1 MSGIK
6 DIAPAKNGTSDKPF
20 DMAYA
25 PAVKVIKEAIQRSQ
39 ARALHA
45 VNSEVL
51 SLNYG
56 IGRYIS
62 ENSRKSF
69 WGTGALAQISIQLQK
84 EMPGLKGYSET
95 SLKDMRT
102 FYEEWNAII
111 NRQPVADDL
120 QSTALPDGMNGLIDD
135 MLLLRV
141 IRQPLADEFNWAEFM
156 RVPFTHHVM
165 ILRKEKSLEGRAFY
179 VHQCAMH
186 CWNKYMLRDNL
197 KNNLYHES
205 GNLPNIFAE
214 TIPDQQLAVRTMR
227 AFKEEYLLDFI
238 NAEDLYADVEDRNEA
253 VLNKQ
258 IVANI
263 RDFILRFGQDFMF
276 IREQFRVMVGE
287 EEKFIDLLFFNRQL
301 NALVAVEL
309 KDSRFQPSHLGQLSF
324 YLSALDRTV
333 RKPHENPPGII
344 LCREYDRVVVEV
356 AISDYTK
363 PMGVA
368 TFQLGKNAPEDL
380 TKVLPSVEDLE
391 STLNELVTSDGRTL
405 VTSDGYQLSVSSDS
419 EESEDADPA
428 SKGGTA
434 KGVRGEQ

>member
-1 MSGIK
+1 MKIMNNDASGNK
-6 DIAPAKNGTSDKPF
+6 EVFEMK
-20 DMAYA
+20 YA
-25 PAVKVIKEAIQRSQ
+25 AAVQTIKEAIQRSQ
-39 ARALHA
+39 ARALHV

-62 ENSRKSF
+62 ENSRHGF
-69 WGTGALAQISIQLQK
+69 WGTGALAQISSQLQK

-102 FYEEWNAII
+102 FYEEWAPLV
-111 NRQPVADDL
+111 NRQPVADEL
-120 QSTALPDGMNGLIDD
+120 PSASNQMPVATAGMIDERL
-135 MLLLRV
+135 MLRE
-141 IRQPLADEFNWAEFM
+141 IRQPMADELDWGDFL

-165 ILRKEKSLEGRAFY
+165 ILRKEKSPEGRAFY
-179 VHQCAMH
+179 IHQCALH
-186 CWNKYMLRDNL
+186 CWNKYVLRDYLNSNL
-197 KNNLYHES
+197 FKES
-205 GNLPNIFAE
+205 GHLPNNFSK
-214 TIPDQQLAVRTMR
+214 TIPDQQLAVQTMK

-238 NAEDLYADVEDRNEA
+238 NAEDLYAEEEDRNEP
-253 VLNKQ
+253 VLNKK

-276 IREQFRVMVGE
+276 LREQYRIMVGD

-309 KDSRFQPSHLGQLSF
+309 KDTRFQPAHLGQLSF
-324 YLSALDRTV
+324 YLSALDRQV
-333 RKPHENPPGII
+333 RKPHENPPIGIV
-344 LCREYDRVVVEV
+344 LCREFDRMVVEV

-380 TKVLPSVEDLE
+380 TRVLPPAE
-391 STLNELVTSDGRTL
+391 ELTKCIEKTD
-405 VTSDGYQLSVSSDS
+405 
-419 EESEDADPA
+419 DP
-428 SKGGTA
+428 
-434 KGVRGEQ
+434 QD

>member
-1 MSGIK
+1 MNNDASGNK
-6 DIAPAKNGTSDKPF
+6 ELFEMK
-20 DMAYA
+20 YA
-25 PAVKVIKEAIQRSQ
+25 AAVQTIKEAIQRSQ
-39 ARALHA
+39 ARALHV

-62 ENSRKSF
+62 ENSRHGF
-69 WGTGALAQISIQLQK
+69 WGTGALAQISSQLQK

-102 FYEEWNAII
+102 FYEEWTPLV
-111 NRQPVADDL
+111 NRQPVADEL
-120 QSTALPDGMNGLIDD
+120 ASASNQMPVASAGMIDERL
-135 MLLLRV
+135 MLRE
-141 IRQPLADEFNWAEFM
+141 IRQPVADELDWGDFL

-165 ILRKEKSLEGRAFY
+165 ILRKEKSPEGRAFY
-179 VHQCAMH
+179 IHQCALH
-186 CWNKYMLRDNL
+186 SWNKYVLRDYLNDNL
-197 KNNLYHES
+197 FKES
-205 GNLPNIFAE
+205 GHLPNNFSK
-214 TIPDQQLAVRTMR
+214 TISDQRLAVQTMK

-238 NAEDLYADVEDRNEA
+238 NAEDLYAEEEDRNEP
-253 VLNKQ
+253 VLNKK

-276 IREQFRVMVGE
+276 LREQYRIMVGD

-309 KDSRFQPSHLGQLSF
+309 KDTRFQPAHLGQLSF
-324 YLSALDRTV
+324 YLSALDRQV
-333 RKPHENPPGII
+333 RKPHENPPIGIV
-344 LCREYDRVVVEV
+344 LCREFDRMVVEV

-380 TKVLPSVEDLE
+380 TRVLPPAD
-391 STLNELVTSDGRTL
+391 EL
-405 VTSDGYQLSVSSDS
+405 
-419 EESEDADPA
+419 
-428 SKGGTA
+428 SKCIENTD
-434 KGVRGEQ
+434 EPQD

>member
-1 MSGIK
+1 MNNDASGNK
-6 DIAPAKNGTSDKPF
+6 ELFEMK
-20 DMAYA
+20 YA
-25 PAVKVIKEAIQRSQ
+25 AAVQTIKEAIQRSQ
-39 ARALHA
+39 ARALHV

-62 ENSRKSF
+62 ENSRHGF
-69 WGTGALAQISIQLQK
+69 WGTGALAQISSQLQK

-102 FYEEWNAII
+102 FYEEWAPLV
-111 NRQPVADDL
+111 NRQPVADEL
-120 QSTALPDGMNGLIDD
+120 ASASNQMPVASAGMIDERL
-135 MLLLRV
+135 MLRE
-141 IRQPLADEFNWAEFM
+141 IRQPVADELDWGDFL

-165 ILRKEKSLEGRAFY
+165 ILRKEKSPEGRAFY
-179 VHQCAMH
+179 IHQCALH
-186 CWNKYMLRDNL
+186 SWNKYVLRDYLNDNL
-197 KNNLYHES
+197 FKES
-205 GNLPNIFAE
+205 GHLPNNFSK
-214 TIPDQQLAVRTMR
+214 TISDQRLAVQTMK

-238 NAEDLYADVEDRNEA
+238 NAEDLYAEEEDRNEP
-253 VLNKQ
+253 VLNKK

-276 IREQFRVMVGE
+276 LREQYRIMVGD

-309 KDSRFQPSHLGQLSF
+309 KDTRFQPAHLGQLSF
-324 YLSALDRTV
+324 YLSALDRQV
-333 RKPHENPPGII
+333 RKPHENPPIGIV
-344 LCREYDRVVVEV
+344 LCREFDRMVVEV

-380 TKVLPSVEDLE
+380 TRVLPPAD
-391 STLNELVTSDGRTL
+391 EL
-405 VTSDGYQLSVSSDS
+405 
-419 EESEDADPA
+419 
-428 SKGGTA
+428 SKCIENTD
-434 KGVRGEQ
+434 EPQD

>member
-1 MSGIK
+1 MKIMNNDASGNK
-6 DIAPAKNGTSDKPF
+6 EVFEMK
-20 DMAYA
+20 YA
-25 PAVKVIKEAIQRSQ
+25 AAVQTIKEAIQRSQ
-39 ARALHA
+39 ARALHV

-62 ENSRKSF
+62 ENSRHGF
-69 WGTGALAQISIQLQK
+69 WGTGALAQISSQLQK

-102 FYEEWNAII
+102 FYEEWAPLV
-111 NRQPVADDL
+111 NRQPVADE
-120 QSTALPDGMNGLIDD
+120 LPSASNQMPVATTGMIDERL
-135 MLLLRV
+135 MLRE
-141 IRQPLADEFNWAEFM
+141 IRQPMADELDWGDFL

-165 ILRKEKSLEGRAFY
+165 ILRKEKSPEGRAFY
-179 VHQCAMH
+179 IHQCALH
-186 CWNKYMLRDNL
+186 SWNKYVLRDYLN
-197 KNNLYHES
+197 NNLFKES
-205 GNLPNIFAE
+205 GHLPNNFSK
-214 TIPDQQLAVRTMR
+214 TISDQQLAVQTMK

-238 NAEDLYADVEDRNEA
+238 NAEDLYAEEEDRNEP
-253 VLNKQ
+253 VLNKK

-276 IREQFRVMVGE
+276 LREQYRIMVGD

-309 KDSRFQPSHLGQLSF
+309 KDTRFQPAHLGQLSF
-324 YLSALDRTV
+324 YLSALDRQV
-333 RKPHENPPGII
+333 RKPHENPPIGIV
-344 LCREYDRVVVEV
+344 LCREFDRMVVEV

-380 TKVLPSVEDLE
+380 TRVLPPAEELTKCIEKTDDLQE
-391 STLNELVTSDGRTL
+391 
-405 VTSDGYQLSVSSDS
+405 
-419 EESEDADPA
+419 
-428 SKGGTA
+428 
-434 KGVRGEQ
+434 

>member
-1 MSGIK
+1 MKIMNNDASGNK
-6 DIAPAKNGTSDKPF
+6 EVFEMK
-20 DMAYA
+20 YA
-25 PAVKVIKEAIQRSQ
+25 AAVQTIKEAIQRSQ
-39 ARALHA
+39 ARALHV

-62 ENSRKSF
+62 ENSRHGF
-69 WGTGALAQISIQLQK
+69 WGTGALAQISSQLQK

-102 FYEEWNAII
+102 FYEEWAPLV
-111 NRQPVADDL
+111 NRQPVADE
-120 QSTALPDGMNGLIDD
+120 LPSASNQMPVATTGMIDERL
-135 MLLLRV
+135 MLRE
-141 IRQPLADEFNWAEFM
+141 IRQPMADELDWGDFL

-165 ILRKEKSLEGRAFY
+165 ILRKEKSPEGRAFY
-179 VHQCAMH
+179 IHQCALH
-186 CWNKYMLRDNL
+186 SWNKYVLRDYLN
-197 KNNLYHES
+197 NNLFKES
-205 GNLPNIFAE
+205 GHLPNNFSK
-214 TIPDQQLAVRTMR
+214 TISDQQLAVQTMK

-238 NAEDLYADVEDRNEA
+238 NAEDLYAEEEDRNEP
-253 VLNKQ
+253 VLNKK

-276 IREQFRVMVGE
+276 LREQYRIMVGD

-309 KDSRFQPSHLGQLSF
+309 KDTRFQPAHLGQLSF
-324 YLSALDRTV
+324 YLSALDRQV
-333 RKPHENPPGII
+333 RKPHENPPIGIV
-344 LCREYDRVVVEV
+344 LCREFDRMVVEV

-380 TKVLPSVEDLE
+380 TRVLPPAE
-391 STLNELVTSDGRTL
+391 ELTKCIEKTD
-405 VTSDGYQLSVSSDS
+405 
-419 EESEDADPA
+419 DP
-428 SKGGTA
+428 
-434 KGVRGEQ
+434 QD

>member
-1 MSGIK
+1 MNNDASGNK
-6 DIAPAKNGTSDKPF
+6 ELFEMK
-20 DMAYA
+20 YA
-25 PAVKVIKEAIQRSQ
+25 AAVQTIKEAIQRSQ
-39 ARALHA
+39 ARALYV

-62 ENSRKSF
+62 ENSRHGF
-69 WGTGALAQISIQLQK
+69 WGTGALAQISSQLQK

-102 FYEEWNAII
+102 FYEEWTPLV
-111 NRQPVADDL
+111 NRQPVADEL
-120 QSTALPDGMNGLIDD
+120 ASASNQMPVASAGMIDERL
-135 MLLLRV
+135 MLRE
-141 IRQPLADEFNWAEFM
+141 IRQPVADELDWGDFL

-165 ILRKEKSLEGRAFY
+165 ILRKEKSPEGRAFY
-179 VHQCAMH
+179 IHQCALH
-186 CWNKYMLRDNL
+186 SWNKYVLRDYLNDNL
-197 KNNLYHES
+197 FKES
-205 GNLPNIFAE
+205 GHLPNNFSK
-214 TIPDQQLAVRTMR
+214 TISDQRLAVQTMK

-238 NAEDLYADVEDRNEA
+238 NAEDLYAEEEDRNEP
-253 VLNKQ
+253 VLNKK

-276 IREQFRVMVGE
+276 LREQYRIMVGD

-309 KDSRFQPSHLGQLSF
+309 KDTRFQPAHLGQLSF
-324 YLSALDRTV
+324 YLSALDRQV
-333 RKPHENPPGII
+333 RKPHENPPIGIV
-344 LCREYDRVVVEV
+344 LCREFDRMVVEV

-380 TKVLPSVEDLE
+380 TRVLPPAD
-391 STLNELVTSDGRTL
+391 EL
-405 VTSDGYQLSVSSDS
+405 
-419 EESEDADPA
+419 
-428 SKGGTA
+428 SKCIENTD
-434 KGVRGEQ
+434 EPQD

>member
-1 MSGIK
+1 MNNDASGNK
-6 DIAPAKNGTSDKPF
+6 EVFEMK
-20 DMAYA
+20 YA
-25 PAVKVIKEAIQRSQ
+25 AAVQTIKEAIQRSQ
-39 ARALHA
+39 ARALHV

-62 ENSRKSF
+62 ENSRHGF
-69 WGTGALAQISIQLQK
+69 WGTGALAQISSQLQK

-102 FYEEWNAII
+102 FYEEWAPLV
-111 NRQPVADDL
+111 NRQPVADEL
-120 QSTALPDGMNGLIDD
+120 PSASNQMPVATAGMIDERL
-135 MLLLRV
+135 MLRE
-141 IRQPLADEFNWAEFM
+141 IRQPMADELDWGDFL

-165 ILRKEKSLEGRAFY
+165 ILRKEKSPEGRAFY
-179 VHQCAMH
+179 IHQCALH
-186 CWNKYMLRDNL
+186 SWNKYVLRDYLN
-197 KNNLYHES
+197 NNLFKES
-205 GNLPNIFAE
+205 GHLPNNFSK
-214 TIPDQQLAVRTMR
+214 TISDQQLAVQTMK

-238 NAEDLYADVEDRNEA
+238 NAEDLYAEEEDRNEP
-253 VLNKQ
+253 VLNKK

-276 IREQFRVMVGE
+276 LREQYRIMVGD

-309 KDSRFQPSHLGQLSF
+309 KDTRFQPAHLGQLSF
-324 YLSALDRTV
+324 YLSALDRQV
-333 RKPHENPPGII
+333 RKPHENPPIGIV
-344 LCREYDRVVVEV
+344 LCREFDRMVVEV

-380 TKVLPSVEDLE
+380 TRVLPPAE
-391 STLNELVTSDGRTL
+391 ELTKCIEKTD
-405 VTSDGYQLSVSSDS
+405 
-419 EESEDADPA
+419 DP
-428 SKGGTA
+428 
-434 KGVRGEQ
+434 QD

>member
-1 MSGIK
+1 MNNDASGNK
-6 DIAPAKNGTSDKPF
+6 ELFEMK
-20 DMAYA
+20 YA
-25 PAVKVIKEAIQRSQ
+25 AAVQTIKEAIQRSQ
-39 ARALHA
+39 ARALHV

-62 ENSRKSF
+62 ENSRHGF
-69 WGTGALAQISIQLQK
+69 WGTGALAQISSQLQK

-102 FYEEWNAII
+102 FYEEWAPLV
-111 NRQPVADDL
+111 NRQPVADEL
-120 QSTALPDGMNGLIDD
+120 ASASNQMPVASAGMIDERL
-135 MLLLRV
+135 MLRE
-141 IRQPLADEFNWAEFM
+141 IRQPVADELDWGDFL

-165 ILRKEKSLEGRAFY
+165 ILRKEKSPEGRAFY
-179 VHQCAMH
+179 IHQCALH
-186 CWNKYMLRDNL
+186 SWNKYMLRDYLNDNL
-197 KNNLYHES
+197 FKES
-205 GNLPNIFAE
+205 GHLPNNFSK
-214 TIPDQQLAVRTMR
+214 TISDQRLAVQTMK

-238 NAEDLYADVEDRNEA
+238 NAEDLYAEEEDRNEP
-253 VLNKQ
+253 VLNKK

-276 IREQFRVMVGE
+276 LREQYRIMVGD

-309 KDSRFQPSHLGQLSF
+309 KDTRFQPAHLGQLSF
-324 YLSALDRTV
+324 YLSALDRQV
-333 RKPHENPPGII
+333 RKPHENPPIGIV
-344 LCREYDRVVVEV
+344 LCREFNRMVVEV

-380 TKVLPSVEDLE
+380 TRVLPPAD
-391 STLNELVTSDGRTL
+391 EL
-405 VTSDGYQLSVSSDS
+405 
-419 EESEDADPA
+419 
-428 SKGGTA
+428 SKCIENTD
-434 KGVRGEQ
+434 EPQD

>member
-1 MSGIK
+1 MNNDASGNK
-6 DIAPAKNGTSDKPF
+6 ELFEMK
-20 DMAYA
+20 YA
-25 PAVKVIKEAIQRSQ
+25 AAVQTIKEAIQRSQ
-39 ARALHA
+39 ARALHV

-62 ENSRKSF
+62 ENSRHGF
-69 WGTGALAQISIQLQK
+69 WGTGALAQISSQLQK

-102 FYEEWNAII
+102 FYEEWAPLV
-111 NRQPVADDL
+111 NRQPVADEL
-120 QSTALPDGMNGLIDD
+120 ASASNQMPVASAGMIDERL
-135 MLLLRV
+135 MLRE
-141 IRQPLADEFNWAEFM
+141 IRQPVADELDWGDFL

-165 ILRKEKSLEGRAFY
+165 ILRKEKSPEGRAFY
-179 VHQCAMH
+179 IHQCALH
-186 CWNKYMLRDNL
+186 SWNKYVLRDYLNDNL
-197 KNNLYHES
+197 FKES
-205 GNLPNIFAE
+205 GHLPNNFSK
-214 TIPDQQLAVRTMR
+214 TISDQLLAVQTMK

-238 NAEDLYADVEDRNEA
+238 NAEDLYAEEEDRNEP
-253 VLNKQ
+253 VLNKK

-276 IREQFRVMVGE
+276 LREQYRIMVGD

-309 KDSRFQPSHLGQLSF
+309 KDTRFQPAHLGQLSF
-324 YLSALDRTV
+324 YLSALDRQV
-333 RKPHENPPGII
+333 RKPHENPPIGIV
-344 LCREYDRVVVEV
+344 LCREFDRMVVEV

-380 TKVLPSVEDLE
+380 TRVLPPAD
-391 STLNELVTSDGRTL
+391 EL
-405 VTSDGYQLSVSSDS
+405 
-419 EESEDADPA
+419 
-428 SKGGTA
+428 SKCIENTD
-434 KGVRGEQ
+434 EPQD

>member
-1 MSGIK
+1 MKIMNNDASGNK
-6 DIAPAKNGTSDKPF
+6 ELFEMK
-20 DMAYA
+20 YA
-25 PAVKVIKEAIQRSQ
+25 AAVQTIKEAIQRSQ
-39 ARALHA
+39 ARALHV

-62 ENSRKSF
+62 ENSRHGF
-69 WGTGALAQISIQLQK
+69 WGTGALAQISSQLQK

-102 FYEEWNAII
+102 FYEEWAPLV
-111 NRQPVADDL
+111 NRQPVADEL
-120 QSTALPDGMNGLIDD
+120 ASASNQMPVASAGMIDERL
-135 MLLLRV
+135 MLRE
-141 IRQPLADEFNWAEFM
+141 IRQPVADELDWGDFL

-165 ILRKEKSLEGRAFY
+165 ILRKEKSPEGRAFY
-179 VHQCAMH
+179 IHQCALH
-186 CWNKYMLRDNL
+186 SWNKYVLRDYLNDNL
-197 KNNLYHES
+197 FKES
-205 GNLPNIFAE
+205 GHLPNNFSK
-214 TIPDQQLAVRTMR
+214 TISDQRLAVQTIK

-238 NAEDLYADVEDRNEA
+238 NAEDLYAEEEDRNEP
-253 VLNKQ
+253 VLNKK

-276 IREQFRVMVGE
+276 LREQYRIMVGD

-309 KDSRFQPSHLGQLSF
+309 KDTRFQPAHLGQLSF
-324 YLSALDRTV
+324 YLSALDRQV
-333 RKPHENPPGII
+333 RKPHENPPIGIV
-344 LCREYDRVVVEV
+344 LCREFDRMVVEV

-380 TKVLPSVEDLE
+380 TRVLPPAD
-391 STLNELVTSDGRTL
+391 EL
-405 VTSDGYQLSVSSDS
+405 
-419 EESEDADPA
+419 
-428 SKGGTA
+428 SKCIENTD
-434 KGVRGEQ
+434 EPQD